1 MSRVPGRSLKEVA
14 RWPLT
19 DKPRRFTPPWDIE
32 DNGACFIVRD
42 HSVSRLGQ
50 ALSRQRPRK
59 PLARSGRG
67 KNTAWT
73 LQRNHQGLAVGEL
86 AMERTNA
93 GSPVAPPRIGRSSV
107 IEPRLSSPSSPPS
120 PLPKTRRT
128 FFLSAS
134 RQKIL
139 RRACLR
145 TPAHPN
151 LVLAAAVKRCSI
163 ELNCALCRRH
173 MAWFGAARKR

>member
-1 MSRVPGRSLKEVA
+1 MTNPMAGQPLLRGLPCGAYCRSTGKPCRMSRVPGRSLKEVA

-50 ALSRQRPRK
+50 APSRQRPRK

-73 LQRNHQGLAVGEL
+73 LQRNHQGLAVGKL

-93 GSPVAPPRIGRSSV
+93 GSPVAPPHIGRSSV
-107 IEPRLSSPSSPPS
+107 IEPRLSPPSSPPS

-128 FFLSAS
+128 LFLAGE
-134 RQKIL
+134 
-139 RRACLR
+139 
-145 TPAHPN
+145 PA
-151 LVLAAAVKRCSI
+151 
-163 ELNCALCRRH
+163 
-173 MAWFGAARKR
+173 MADVIR